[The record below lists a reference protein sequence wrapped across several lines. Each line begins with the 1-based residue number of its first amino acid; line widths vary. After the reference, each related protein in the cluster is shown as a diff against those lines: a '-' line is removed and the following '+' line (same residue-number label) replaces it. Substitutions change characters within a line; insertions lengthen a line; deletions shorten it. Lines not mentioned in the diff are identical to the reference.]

1 MNWAITAFSVSIGI
15 GTLLMTPIAAAQGKI
30 KIKLADSFPAGH
42 FTTVHATQPFMEKVK
57 AKTNGAV
64 EFEYFPAEQLG
75 KAKDML
81 QLLQSGLTDI
91 AYVAPPY
98 ITEKLPLSAV
108 ATLPGG
114 APDACSASL
123 AYEKLAID
131 GLLYQN
137 EFKPNRVKPLY
148 VIVTPPYALLTKTRE
163 VTSLEQAKG
172 LKVRGAGAPVEAAM
186 KSVGLVPVRISAPET
201 HESLMRGTID
211 GVMFPLTNVK
221 SYDLQGLLRSATKQ
235 LTFGAFVGTFSVS
248 DQSWNRLPPDI
259 RKALTKA
266 GEETTREVC
275 QAYDNGSIS
284 AQKDLESAG
293 IKFVDPD
300 KSLVAAMQKAAEE
313 VGGAWA
319 KELDGRGKAGSAV
332 LKAYTEAVQAQKK

>member
-1 MNWAITAFSVSIGI
+1 MNWAFTAFSVATGIGI
-15 GTLLMTPIAAAQGKI
+15 LLSAPVAPAQDKI

-42 FTTVHATQPFMEKVK
+42 FTTVHATQPFMDKVK

-81 QLLQSGLTDI
+81 QLLQSGLADI
-91 AYVAPPY
+91 TYVAPPY

-114 APDACSASL
+114 APDACSATL

-131 GLLYQN
+131 GVIYQN
-137 EFKPNRVKPLY
+137 EFKPNRVRPIY
-148 VIVTPPYALLTKTRE
+148 VIVTPPYALLTKTRA
-163 VTSLEQAKG
+163 VTTIDEAKG

-186 KSVGLVPVRISAPET
+186 KTIGLVPVRISAPET

-235 LTFGAFVGTFSVS
+235 LTFGAFVGTFSIS
-248 DQSWNRLPPDI
+248 DQSWNRFPANI
-259 RKALTKA
+259 RKALTEA
-266 GEETTREVC
+266 GTEVTREIC
-275 QAYDNGSIS
+275 KAYDQGSIS
-284 AQKDLESAG
+284 AQKELEAAG

-300 KSLVAAMQKAAEE
+300 KNLVAAMQKAADE
-313 VGGAWA
+313 VGVAWA
-319 KELDGRGKAGSAV
+319 KDLDARGKAGNEV
-332 LKAYTEAVQAQKK
+332 FKAYTKAVQDLKK